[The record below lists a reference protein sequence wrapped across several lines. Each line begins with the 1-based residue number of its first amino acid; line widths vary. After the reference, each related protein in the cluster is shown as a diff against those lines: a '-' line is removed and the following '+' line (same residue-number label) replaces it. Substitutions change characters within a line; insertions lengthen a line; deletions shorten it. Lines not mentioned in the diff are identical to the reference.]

1 MKNIVTLALLI
12 FFGASVSAQKY
23 KVPNKI
29 EFAGMMLSLDK
40 GGQEEVQKY
49 VDQLTHNDKF
59 QKKYVDLA
67 DIYFP
72 IIEEVFNEL
81 NFPED
86 FKYLAIQESALNGQ
100 AVSSSNAVGYW
111 QMKEASATE
120 VGLIINNTVDER
132 KNIVSASRG
141 AARYITKNNAKLKN
155 WVYALNAYYLGPKGV
170 LKEVKSKYIG
180 ANEME
185 ITKNTHWYIL
195 KFLAH
200 KIAFEQE
207 VKRNISPLVLV
218 VEESQGNSSL
228 KDYAKKHDI
237 AQEQMELYNPW
248 ISYSKKIPT
257 DHSYPVILPLP
268 NKGQQLEPVNASGDE
283 IVVSN
288 SKKDPEVKA
297 VFFEKPEYNIKYVVN
312 KVPAIVAKEG
322 DNSSTLAIKGDITK
336 ERLVKYNDIE
346 TFTEIKIGHTYYLR
360 HKKNKALVAYHVVQY
375 GETLWEISQM
385 YAIKERAIRS
395 KNRMEITEA
404 LQPGRVLWLQK
415 KRPNSEPVEIRK
427 LLQPLEDNR
436 DSSTTKGS
444 LADKE
449 KFLADETKP
458 ASKDPVIEEVQ
469 KEIQVSTEEKA
480 VEDELPVDHKPR
492 DIQDE
497 IENSPKSETTETM
510 PVGEAQEEIVEA
522 PAEVIIV
529 PETIKTNQ
537 VEEVTEEELVEPEK
551 IPSAKAKEHMVEV
564 GETLYGISRK
574 YNVSAENL
582 INENNLSSTSLSAGM
597 ILKIP
602 SEQKENVEVEPIKP
616 IADKTKNTE
625 TVRKP
630 KPSEHL
636 VEVGETL
643 YGISR
648 KYDVP
653 VEVIKTENGLTSNS
667 LSAGMILKIPSEQKE
682 KDEVEIKKDEPVYHT
697 VKQGETLYRISK
709 TYDADVDQLKTWNDL
724 KSNEISVGQKL
735 RVK

>member
-1 MKNIVTLALLI
+1 MKNILIVALFILA
-12 FFGASVSAQKY
+12 GVSASAQKY
-23 KVPNKI
+23 KVPSKI
-29 EFAGMMLSLDK
+29 DFAGMTLTLDK
-40 GGQEEVQKY
+40 GGQQEVQKY

-120 VGLIINNTVDER
+120 VGLVINNTVDER

-141 AARYITKNNAKLKN
+141 AARYITKNNGKLKN
-155 WVYALNAYYLGPKGV
+155 WIYALNAYYLGPKGV

-185 ITKNTHWYIL
+185 ITKNMHWYVL

-207 VKRNISPLVLV
+207 VKKNVSPLVLV
-218 VEESQGNSSL
+218 VEESQGNSNL

-237 AQEQMELYNPW
+237 TQEQMEFYNPW
-248 ISYSKKIPT
+248 ISYTKKIPS
-257 DHSYPVILPLP
+257 DRSYPVILPLP
-268 NKGQQLEPVNASGDE
+268 NTGQKLDPVKSGEE

-336 ERLVKYNDIE
+336 ERFVKYNDIE
-346 TFTEIKIGHTYYLR
+346 TFSEIKTGHTYYLKR
-360 HKKNKALVAYHVVQY
+360 KKNKALVAYHVVQY
-375 GETLWEISQM
+375 GETLWEISQT
-385 YAIKERAIRS
+385 YAIKERSIRN
-395 KNRMEITEA
+395 KNRMEVTEA

-415 KRPNSEPVEIRK
+415 KRPKSEPVEIRK
-427 LLQPLEDNR
+427 LLEPLEDNR
-436 DSSTTKGS
+436 DSNTTSGS
-444 LADKE
+444 LADKAD
-449 KFLADETKP
+449 FLAEETKP
-458 ASKDPVIEEVQ
+458 ITKDPIIEDAQE
-469 KEIQVSTEEKA
+469 ELPVSTEEKA
-480 VEDELPVDHKPR
+480 VEDELPADQKPS
-492 DIQDE
+492 DIQEE
-497 IENSPKSETTETM
+497 IEHSPKSETETETVTEV
-510 PVGEAQEEIVEA
+510 PEVESA
-522 PAEVIIV
+522 TSAAAVVIA
-529 PETIKTNQ
+529 PETIKTEQ
-537 VEEVTEEELVEPEK
+537 VEEEGVDEDVEETPVVIE
-551 IPSAKAKEHMVEV
+551 IPNAKKGEHMVEV
-564 GETLYGISRK
+564 GETIYGISRE
-574 YNVSAENL
+574 YNVSVDALKAENGL
-582 INENNLSSTSLSAGM
+582 KSNSLSAGM

-602 SEQKENVEVEPIKP
+602 SEEKEEEAIEVTE
-616 IADKTKNTE
+616 AKTEKIPT
-625 TVRKP
+625 P
-630 KPSEHL
+630 KKGEHL

-648 KYDVP
+648 KYDVS
-653 VEVIKTENGLTSNS
+653 VEAIKAENDLKSNS
-667 LSAGMILKIPSEQKE
+667 LSAGMILKIPSEEKE
-682 KDEVEIKKDEPVYHT
+682 TEPKEVEKAEPVYHT
-697 VKQGETLYRISK
+697 VEPGETLYRISRAYE
-709 TYDADVDQLKTWNDL
+709 TDVDQVKKWNDL

>member
-1 MKNIVTLALLI
+1 MMKNSIVVGLLI
-12 FFGASVSAQKY
+12 FFAVSASAQKY
-23 KVPNKI
+23 KVPDKI

-40 GGQEEVQKY
+40 GAQEEVQKY

-59 QKKYVDLA
+59 QKKYVDRA

-120 VGLIINNTVDER
+120 VGLVINNTVDER

-141 AARYITKNNAKLKN
+141 AARYISKNNAKLKN

-180 ANEME
+180 VNKMD
-185 ITKNTHWYIL
+185 ISKHTHWYVL

-207 VKRNISPLVLV
+207 VKKSISPVILV
-218 VEESQGNSSL
+218 VEESQGNSNL

-237 AQEQMELYNPW
+237 SQELMELYNPW
-248 ISYSKKIPT
+248 ISYTKKIPS
-257 DHSYPVILPLP
+257 DKSYPVILPLP
-268 NKGQQLEPVNASGDE
+268 NKGQQPDPENATEE

-297 VFFEKPEYNIKYVVN
+297 VYFEKPEYNIQYVVN
-312 KVPAIVAKEG
+312 KVPAIVAKEE
-322 DNSSTLAIKGDITK
+322 DNSSTLAIKGNITK

-346 TFTEIKIGHTYYLR
+346 TFTEIKTGHTYYLR
-360 HKKNKALVAYHVVQY
+360 RKKNKALVAYHVVQY
-375 GETLWEISQM
+375 GETIWEISQM
-385 YAIKERAIRS
+385 YAIKEKSIRN
-395 KNRMEITEA
+395 KNRMEVTEA

-415 KRPNSEPVEIRK
+415 KRPKSEPVEIRK
-427 LLQPLEDNR
+427 LLQPLQDNR
-436 DSSTTKGS
+436 DSSITTGS

-449 KFLADETKP
+449 RFLAEETKP
-458 ASKDPVIEEVQ
+458 ISKDPVIQDVQ
-469 KEIQVSTEEKA
+469 E
-480 VEDELPVDHKPR
+480 ELPVTT
-492 DIQDE
+492 DE
-497 IENSPKSETTETM
+497 KTLEEELPENENS
-510 PVGEAQEEIVEA
+510 GDIQEEIEEHTPESETVTEAQKESKA
-522 PAEVIIV
+522 PAEVIIA
-529 PETIKTNQ
+529 PETIKTEQ
-537 VEEVTEEELVEPEK
+537 VKEEEEEVLPISGKTMAPK
-551 IPSAKAKEHMVEV
+551 SNEHMVEV
-564 GETLYGISRK
+564 GETIYGISRK
-574 YNVSAENL
+574 YEVSPEA
-582 INENNLSSTSLSAGM
+582 IKKENNLESDNLSAGM
-597 ILKIP
+597 VLKIP
-602 SEQKENVEVEPIKP
+602 AENKVEVKEEIEKQPVNEE
-616 IADKTKNTE
+616 TNTTE

-630 KPSEHL
+630 KASEHL

-648 KYDVP
+648 KYNVSVDAL
-653 VEVIKTENGLTSNS
+653 KTENGLKSNS

-682 KDEVEIKKDEPVYHT
+682 QNEEIETKKEEPVYHT

-709 TYDADVDQLKTWNDL
+709 TYDADVDQLKKWNKL
-724 KSNEISVGQKL
+724 NSNEISVGQKL
-735 RVK
+735 RVR